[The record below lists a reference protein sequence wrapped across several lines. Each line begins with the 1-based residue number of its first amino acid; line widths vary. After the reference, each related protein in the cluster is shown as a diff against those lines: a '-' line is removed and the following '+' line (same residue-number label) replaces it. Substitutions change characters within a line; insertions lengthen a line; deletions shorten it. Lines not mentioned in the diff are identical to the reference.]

1 MGLADRTYMSGG
13 PEGSSP
19 PVTHLVLGGLVGVF
33 ILQLIAEASSGAFL
47 EWMPLSSTAPQF
59 WQWLTYALRHDGF
72 WHLLGNGL
80 LLWWVGPLVEGM
92 YGRAALVRSLLLGT
106 LVGGLAWY
114 LTALGSPGGLLIGAS
129 AAVMTVLVVGLDGR
143 EDESV
148 TLLLFFFLPVTLR
161 VRWLVAFIW
170 AFAAVGWVF
179 SELPSQ
185 YNWANWQPAWES
197 PIAHSAHLG
206 GLITG
211 WLLAWNTR
219 RLERNPEPQL
229 RVIVA
234 EKRQPVVALARVRKG
249 STEAPSASLTPR
261 AELDALLDKISAQGF
276 GALSTY
282 ERQRL
287 DELSQRLR

>member
-1 MGLADRTYMSGG
+1 MGLADRTYMRGG

-19 PVTHLVLGGLVGVF
+19 PVTHLVLGLLVGVF
-33 ILQLIAEASSGAFL
+33 ILQLVAEASSGAFL
-47 EWMPLSSTAPQF
+47 DWMPLSSATPQF

-80 LLWWVGPLVEGM
+80 LLWWVGPLVEGTH
-92 YGRAALVRSLLLGT
+92 GRAALVRSLILGT

-114 LTALGSPGGLLIGAS
+114 LTGLGSPGGLLVGAS
-129 AAVMTVLVVGLDGR
+129 AAVMTVMVVGLDGR

-161 VRWLVAFIW
+161 VRWLLAFIW
-170 AFAAVGWVF
+170 VFAAAGWIF

-185 YNWANWQPAWES
+185 QNWSAWRPAWES

-206 GLITG
+206 GLIMG
-211 WLLAWNTR
+211 WLLAWNNR
-219 RLERNPEPQL
+219 RLERNPTPQL
-229 RVIVA
+229 RVLVV
-234 EKRQPVVALARVRKG
+234 EKRSPVVAHARASSVAP
-249 STEAPSASLTPR
+249 EAASPSLSPR

-276 GALSTY
+276 GALSPH